1 MENLLPPMYDDT
13 NMGIAGL
20 ESNVGA
26 GPVVFPDPKEIA
38 KNIAKSKAIEFGV
51 AKLGLPEIAG
61 TILGGNALYS
71 NPLGLAAFGPAGL
84 GIGALAG
91 ASSNMQSSLFGRSAT
106 IADYLQAKRNEK
118 IANQVAN
125 RGAIKQNQA
134 LSQQL
139 LQAPVTNQD
148 ANRGGQYQGGG
159 GGGMSANASTG
170 TSAERGAALH
180 G

>member
-1 MENLLPPMYDDT
+1 MENLLPPMYDD
-13 NMGIAGL
+13 MGIAGL
-20 ESNVGA
+20 DNNLGDR
-26 GPVVFPDPKEIA
+26 PVVFPSPTEIA
-38 KNIAKSKAIEFGV
+38 KNIAKQKAIEFGA

-125 RGAIKQNQA
+125 RGAMKQNRA
-134 LSQQL
+134 MSEQL
-139 LQAPVTNQD
+139 LKTPVTNQD
-148 ANRGGQYQGGG
+148 AYRGGQYQGGG
-159 GGGMSANASTG
+159 GGGMSANVSTG